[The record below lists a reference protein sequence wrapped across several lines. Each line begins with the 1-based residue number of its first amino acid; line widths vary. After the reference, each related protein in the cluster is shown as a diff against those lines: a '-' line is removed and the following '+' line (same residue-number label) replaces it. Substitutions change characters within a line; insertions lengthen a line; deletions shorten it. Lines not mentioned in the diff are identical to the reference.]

1 LQPLTVGLLFGG
13 RSAEHDVSLMSAH
26 FVFEAL
32 TRAGARVVLIGI
44 GRDGVWRHCPGANAV
59 PETVPAI
66 GGEVTLA
73 PGRGGQLFPLDPS
86 AGAVPRL
93 DVVFPVLHGPFG
105 EDGTIQ
111 GLLEIANVPFVG
123 AGVLGSAVAMDK
135 DVAKRLLRDA
145 GLPIPRF
152 IACALPDVPDF
163 EAACAV
169 LGGAPLFVK
178 PARLGSSVGVSK
190 AEDAGAFDAA
200 VALAGR
206 YDDKILIEAFVPARE
221 IECAVL
227 DTGTE
232 LIASVPGEIVPA
244 IDRHGFYSYEAKY
257 LDPSG
262 AALVVPADLPAM
274 TAEQVRALALT
285 VFRVLGCA
293 GMARI
298 DFFLHKTTGEVLV
311 NEANTIPGFTAI
323 SMYPRLMEASGVA
336 GPELVTTLVDQA
348 VWTWRRRHGQG
359 TA

>member
-1 LQPLTVGLLFGG
+1 MTVGLLFGG
-13 RSAEHDVSLMSAH
+13 RSAEHEVSLMSAH

-32 TRAGARVVLIGI
+32 TLAGAHVVLIGI
-44 GRDGVWRHCPGANAV
+44 GRDGAWRHCAGANAV
-59 PETVPAI
+59 PEKVPES

-73 PGRGGQLFPLDPS
+73 PGRGGQLFSLDPS
-86 AGAVPRL
+86 AGAVPTL
-93 DVVFPVLHGPFG
+93 DAVFPVLHGPFG

-111 GLLEIANVPFVG
+111 GLLEIVDVPFVG

-145 GLPIPRF
+145 GLPIARF
-152 IACALPDVPDF
+152 ITCGPSDAPDF
-163 EAACAV
+163 AAACAA
-169 LGGAPLFVK
+169 LGGAPVFVK

-190 AEDAGAFDAA
+190 AEDADAFQAA
-200 VALAGR
+200 LALAGR
-206 YDDKILIEAFVPARE
+206 HDDKILIEAFVPARE

-232 LIASVPGEIVPA
+232 LMASVPGEIVPA
-244 IDRHGFYSYEAKY
+244 ADRHGFYSYEAKY

-262 AALVVPADLPAM
+262 AALVVPADLPPA

-293 GMARI
+293 GMARV

-323 SMYPRLMEASGVA
+323 SMYPKLMAASGVA
-336 GPELVTTLVDQA
+336 GPALVMRLVDQA
-348 VWTWRRRHGQG
+348 VRAWRRRHGK
-359 TA
+359 ASA

>member
-1 LQPLTVGLLFGG
+1 MLFGG
-13 RSAEHDVSLMSAH
+13 RSAEHDVSLMSAS

-32 TRAGARVVLIGI
+32 TRAGAQVVLIGI

-59 PETVPAI
+59 PETVPEI

-73 PGRGGQLFPLDPS
+73 PGRGGQLFSLDPS
-86 AGAVPRL
+86 AGAVPTL
-93 DVVFPVLHGPFG
+93 DAVFPVLHGPFG

-169 LGGAPLFVK
+169 LDGAPLFVK

-262 AALVVPADLPAM
+262 AALVVPADLPAT
-274 TAEQVRALALT
+274 TAEQVRALALK

-336 GPELVTTLVDQA
+336 GPELVATLVDQA
-348 VWTWRRRHGQG
+348 VRTWRRRHGRG